1 MEQRKHEVIQAVI
14 SKAWED
20 PTFRKEL
27 IADPTTTIEKLTGV
41 KIVLPEGKE
50 LVIADQTDKSKIYV
64 NIPAEPEIENMEL
77 SEEQLEMIAGGG
89 QTIWNNLVNSLFPKL
104 VDYIKI

>member
-1 MEQRKHEVIQAVI
+1 
-14 SKAWED
+14 
-20 PTFRKEL
+20 
-27 IADPTTTIEKLTGV
+27 
-41 KIVLPEGKE
+41 
-50 LVIADQTDKSKIYV
+50 
-64 NIPAEPEIENMEL
+64 MEL